1 MEIIGG
7 QYFYR
12 KGKWETKDHRI
23 IDISDMTIEHLE
35 NTINFLKKRPDFYDV
50 EYIENGVDI
59 EECFCDKYDGQ
70 KEVAKKIEEL
80 ELELRL
86 KRLEASIKE
95 LMKSE

>member
-1 MEIIGG
+1 MKIIGG
-7 QYFYR
+7 QYLYI

-23 IDISDMTIEHLE
+23 INISDMTIEHLE
-35 NTINFLKKRPDFYDV
+35 NTINFLKKRPDFYDI
-50 EYIENGVDI
+50 EYIENGVDV
-59 EECFCDKYDGQ
+59 EECFYDKYYGQ

-95 LMKSE
+95 